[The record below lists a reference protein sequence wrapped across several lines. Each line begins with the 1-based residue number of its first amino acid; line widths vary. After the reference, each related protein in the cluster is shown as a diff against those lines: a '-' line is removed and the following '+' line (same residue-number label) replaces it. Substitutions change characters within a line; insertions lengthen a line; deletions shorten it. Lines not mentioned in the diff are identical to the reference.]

1 MSGPY
6 YIRQF
11 KTTVLLPEINPSN
24 YKWRDIPMIP
34 TYILRVELFWT
45 KTSTWQYLFETN
57 LKYNG
62 KKGLSLH
69 AWYSRVFAVVKFVSC
84 QFVYRFLECCNI
96 RFRSFCKKKKN
107 ENQCLFLFE
116 IYQMG
121 PYAELLQWNEKWN
134 FFIQHQNSS
143 NSIKI
148 FSSGLHI
155 RSHWFYFNF

>member
-69 AWYSRVFAVVKFVSC
+69 AWYSRVFAVDVNLSIDSSNVVILDLGLFV
-84 QFVYRFLECCNI
+84 
-96 RFRSFCKKKKN
+96 KKKN

>member
-1 MSGPY
+1 MKWRVCKLSFGRSCQKMSGPY

-96 RFRSFCKKKKN
+96 RFRSFCKKKKWKSM
-107 ENQCLFLFE
+107 FVSF
-116 IYQMG
+116 
-121 PYAELLQWNEKWN
+121 WNLSDGAICRAITMEWKM
-134 FFIQHQNSS
+134 
-143 NSIKI
+143 KI
-148 FSSGLHI
+148 FYSTSK
-155 RSHWFYFNF
+155 

>member
-1 MSGPY
+1 MERY
-6 YIRQF
+6 TNDTHIYFACR
-11 KTTVLLPEINPSN
+11 TVLNEDVNMTILVWNKSQIQWKERSFTAC
-24 YKWRDIPMIP
+24 MI
-34 TYILRVELFWT
+34 
-45 KTSTWQYLFETN
+45 QY
-57 LKYNG
+57 
-62 KKGLSLH
+62 
-69 AWYSRVFAVVKFVSC
+69 RVFAVLKFVSC

-96 RFRSFCKKKKN
+96 RFRSFCKKKK